1 MFIEYKETG
10 YKGYLQPYYTLEQ
23 ASKELN
29 TIIGHEVYSPEK
41 LLQLSLQYKFNLYSL
56 IKENFFIHIISDIYL
71 IDNYY
76 ITENANNYIK
86 QFQSLSNHLSEYEI
100 ARLGYRKAIDECL
113 NRIMKWFSADNP
125 VLANLSNETKVKIL
139 KSEIFKVDLDDL
151 PISHDTCI
159 LLVENCNSPVN
170 HSLPDRI
177 IQELYKQY
185 PEEMEQIQ
193 ITDIFDILIGHI
205 DNCNKDN
212 DNNYIHTYISI
223 NNIIITSYDLERI
236 LNHKLHNITHDRKQV
251 KNTGKSQD
259 KATAQEIAKAH
270 AKYLWNNDH
279 EQKIRTAEMCD
290 KVYKYLIE
298 VGYMQE
304 LPSDPIYLKQ
314 WIKSVTPEHAK
325 EKGRPPKES
334 QL

>member
-29 TIIGHEVYSPEK
+29 TIIGREVYSPEK
-41 LLQLSLQYKFNLYSL
+41 LLQLSLQYEFNLYSL
-56 IKENFFIHIISDIYL
+56 IKENFYIHIIPDIYL
-71 IDNYY
+71 IDDYY
-76 ITENANNYIK
+76 ITENTNNYIK
-86 QFQSLSNHLSEYEI
+86 QFQSLSEHLSEYEKV
-100 ARLGYRKAIDECL
+100 RLGYRKAIDDCL
-113 NRIMKWFSADNP
+113 DLIMRWISIDNP
-125 VLANLSNETKVKIL
+125 VLAYLSNETKTKIL
-139 KSEIFKVDLDDL
+139 KSDIFKVDLDDL
-151 PISHDTCI
+151 FTSHDTCI
-159 LLVENCNSPVN
+159 LLVENCNRPVN

-177 IQELYKQY
+177 IQELYKRL
-185 PEEMEQIQ
+185 PEEMKQIQ
-193 ITDIFDILIGHI
+193 FIDIFDILIGHI
-205 DNCNKDN
+205 DNRNKDN
-212 DNNYIHTYISI
+212 DYIHTYISI
-223 NNIIITSYDLERI
+223 NDVIITSYDLERI
-236 LNHKLHNITHDRKQV
+236 LNHKLHDITHDGKQV

-270 AKYLWNNDH
+270 AKYLWNKDH

-298 VGYMQE
+298 VGYIAE
-304 LPSDPIYLKQ
+304 LPSDPIYLRQ

-334 QL
+334 